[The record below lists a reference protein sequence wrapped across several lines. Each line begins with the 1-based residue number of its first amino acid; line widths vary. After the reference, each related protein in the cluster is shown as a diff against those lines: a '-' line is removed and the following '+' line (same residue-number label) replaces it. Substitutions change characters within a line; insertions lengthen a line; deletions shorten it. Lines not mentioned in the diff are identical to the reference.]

1 MKKRIVI
8 GILGLLISLSA
19 QPQQPLTLDSCRQM
33 ALHNNKQLR
42 IAEAK
47 INAARYNRKAAF
59 SAYLPAIDASG
70 GYIYNSR
77 EISLLNDNLKSTLPQ
92 MGTALQQ
99 SLAAVM
105 ATNPALGQLLASLG
119 NIDLATPLNNI
130 GQQIVDEF
138 RTDTRNMWVGNISL
152 TQPLYLG
159 GKLRAYNKITRY
171 AEELAQSQQSTAA
184 QEIVYQVD
192 ELYWQVVSLTHKKR
206 LAESYAALLDSLQ
219 YNVQAMIDEGVATQS
234 DGLTVAVKS
243 NEAQIALTQVDNG
256 LSLAKMVLAQMCGMP
271 IDQEF
276 SLADETMEPE
286 TPSAQLHTPLPDMES
301 VYANRSEI
309 QSLTLAGK
317 IFRSKQK
324 IALSGMLPT
333 VALTGNYMISN
344 PNLFNGFEKEF
355 KGFFNVGVLV
365 RIPLLHW
372 GDNVYKYRAAKS
384 ESLITQLELDEAKEK
399 IELQVNQATFKIDEA
414 GKRTGMTEKNLAKAD
429 ENLHNAQIGFEEGVL
444 TTDNVLE
451 AQTAWLKARSEYI
464 DAQIELRLCK
474 VYLAKALGEMKY

>member
-192 ELYWQVVSLTHKKR
+192 EL
-206 LAESYAALLDSLQ
+206 
-219 YNVQAMIDEGVATQS
+219 
-234 DGLTVAVKS
+234 
-243 NEAQIALTQVDNG
+243 
-256 LSLAKMVLAQMCGMP
+256 
-271 IDQEF
+271 
-276 SLADETMEPE
+276 
-286 TPSAQLHTPLPDMES
+286 
-301 VYANRSEI
+301 
-309 QSLTLAGK
+309 
-317 IFRSKQK
+317 
-324 IALSGMLPT
+324 
-333 VALTGNYMISN
+333 
-344 PNLFNGFEKEF
+344 
-355 KGFFNVGVLV
+355 
-365 RIPLLHW
+365 
-372 GDNVYKYRAAKS
+372 
-384 ESLITQLELDEAKEK
+384 
-399 IELQVNQATFKIDEA
+399 
-414 GKRTGMTEKNLAKAD
+414 
-429 ENLHNAQIGFEEGVL
+429 
-444 TTDNVLE
+444 
-451 AQTAWLKARSEYI
+451 
-464 DAQIELRLCK
+464 
-474 VYLAKALGEMKY
+474 

>member
-1 MKKRIVI
+1 M
-8 GILGLLISLSA
+8 
-19 QPQQPLTLDSCRQM
+19 
-33 ALHNNKQLR
+33 R

-47 INAARYNRKAAF
+47 INAARNNRKAAF
-59 SAYLPAIDASG
+59 SAYLPSIDASG

-77 EISLLNDNLKSTLPQ
+77 EISLLNDNLKSSLPQ

-99 SLAAVM
+99 SLGAVL

-119 NIDLATPLNNI
+119 NIDLATPLNNL

-171 AEELAQSQQSTAA
+171 AEELAQSQQNTAA

-219 YNVQAMIDEGVATQS
+219 YNIRAMIEEGVATQS

-243 NEAQIALTQVDNG
+243 NEAQISLTQVDNG
-256 LSLAKMVLAQMCGMP
+256 LSLARWSWPDVRHAHRRDLHTGRR
-271 IDQEF
+271 D
-276 SLADETMEPE
+276 MEPE
-286 TPSAQLHTPLPDMES
+286 TYTAARHTLLPDMES
-301 VYANRSEI
+301 VFANRSEI

-317 IFRSKQK
+317 IFQNKQK

-344 PNLFNGFEKEF
+344 PNLFNGFEREF
-355 KGFFNVGVLV
+355 KGFFNVGVTGAHTPAPLGRQ
-365 RIPLLHW
+365 RI
-372 GDNVYKYRAAKS
+372 
-384 ESLITQLELDEAKEK
+384 
-399 IELQVNQATFKIDEA
+399 
-414 GKRTGMTEKNLAKAD
+414 
-429 ENLHNAQIGFEEGVL
+429 
-444 TTDNVLE
+444 
-451 AQTAWLKARSEYI
+451 
-464 DAQIELRLCK
+464 
-474 VYLAKALGEMKY
+474 